1 MEGKWSEFLFPA
13 SLTTSGRPVL
23 QPGEV
28 ECSTLDSVDLELVQS
43 PDPNTNFP
51 TLRSGLLILTTFRF
65 LFIDQNS
72 RVSFSIPLSV
82 VSHVSGPKK
91 SIKSMFHSPRIRVRV
106 SVSNDGRVAE
116 KGQRFAEIVCVLRG
130 KSDPDSFVGRLWEV
144 LRSRPWES
152 LVGSEDKR
160 ESEVGRVAESSS
172 VWRPAMA
179 GVSGILRKEQEQWE
193 STDKSLQDAFQ
204 DLNALML
211 ADFVKIPLERAG
223 GMMALIDVYCLFN
236 RARGTELIAPEDL
249 LQACAIWE
257 KFDVPVLLRK
267 FDSGV
272 MVVQSKAHSDE
283 EVFARIR
290 SLALKPEALRTG
302 ISPSDAARTL
312 GVAPALAKEHLLAAE
327 NKGLLCRDIAPE
339 GLRFY
344 LNLFIEVNP
353 SNMYMDQHGGLL
365 GTWVSIISSQG

>member
-204 DLNALML
+204 DLNALM
-211 ADFVKIPLERAG
+211 
-223 GMMALIDVYCLFN
+223 
-236 RARGTELIAPEDL
+236 
-249 LQACAIWE
+249 
-257 KFDVPVLLRK
+257 
-267 FDSGV
+267 
-272 MVVQSKAHSDE
+272 SKAKE
-283 EVFARIR
+283 MVT
-290 SLALKPEALRTG
+290 LAEKMRLK
-302 ISPSDAARTL
+302 
-312 GVAPALAKEHLLAAE
+312 LLAGPNSQNTGANE
-327 NKGLLCRDIAPE
+327 EEMGSKQEMQDWLLSVGIVSPVTKETAGAQYHQQLCRQRVCAF
-339 GLRFY
+339 RHF
-344 LNLFIEVNP
+344 
-353 SNMYMDQHGGLL
+353 L
-365 GTWVSIISSQG
+365 GK